1 MPANFYQKFP
11 QPFPAKIIP
20 GVPYPLHPVAVGNT
34 KPDQDVIENSVVG
47 GDDYVKLVGREG
59 KTINQIREQSGATI
73 IIKEKCGMPPNKH
86 FEVEY
91 KGNKKQIEKAK
102 KMVSNVLHEDTK
114 DKNDFREVND
124 TTMQNNNFQIGVRIE
139 CRSTSQTDCICKIHQ
154 YKPSQNDIMLK
165 IDLNE
170 TIFGR
175 NVIRNV
181 RQSLGLTT
189 DNSSYSSGVQEL
201 SKATLYKGSFI
212 SYEFEVSLD
221 EKSTSSLQTKFKILC
236 SQVAENQEQDFPE
249 LNEPEEIADH
259 KVNLTSLKVLD
270 YENIRKKSFVCTFNS
285 DAPK

>member
-1 MPANFYQKFP
+1 
-11 QPFPAKIIP
+11 
-20 GVPYPLHPVAVGNT
+20 
-34 KPDQDVIENSVVG
+34 
-47 GDDYVKLVGREG
+47 
-59 KTINQIREQSGATI
+59 
-73 IIKEKCGMPPNKH
+73 
-86 FEVEY
+86 
-91 KGNKKQIEKAK
+91 
-102 KMVSNVLHEDTK
+102 
-114 DKNDFREVND
+114 
-124 TTMQNNNFQIGVRIE
+124 
-139 CRSTSQTDCICKIHQ
+139 
-154 YKPSQNDIMLK
+154 MLK

-170 TIFGR
+170 TVFGR
-175 NVIRNV
+175 NVIRNA

-189 DNSSYSSGVQEL
+189 DNSGLQEL